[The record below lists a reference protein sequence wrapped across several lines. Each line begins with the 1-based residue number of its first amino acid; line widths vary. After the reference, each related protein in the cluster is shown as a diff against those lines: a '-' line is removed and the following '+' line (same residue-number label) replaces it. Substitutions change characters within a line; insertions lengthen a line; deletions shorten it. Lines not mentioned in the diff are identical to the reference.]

1 MNGLAAA
8 LGPCALVCAA
18 AGAACVPAPALPY
31 ELPAGPAGL
40 AVWRQARSELEALRR
55 RARPATGYKM
65 EVVVDFE
72 HRPSGTH
79 QRARGAVAVGS
90 DALRM
95 ILLGPGGTT
104 ALDVWMC
111 RDAFRM
117 SVPAADLEVRGTLHD
132 EPERLRAL
140 PVGFL
145 GYWFLRPYAGSL
157 LAFVPDGALRR
168 FVLRDGDAVVDVRL
182 EPGPAGA
189 PERVTLRRRAPS
201 GEELFT
207 SDGASC
213 GAVRY
218 REEDVG
224 LELAV
229 ECLGLDRDAELPE
242 AAFADPDDPE
252 RACAA
257 EMEP

>member
-18 AGAACVPAPALPY
+18 AGAACVPAPPLPY

-40 AVWRQARSELEALRR
+40 AAWRQARAELAELRR
-55 RARPATGYKM
+55 RARPATRYKM
-65 EVVVDFE
+65 EVAVDFE

-79 QRARGAVAVGS
+79 QRARGAVAVAP

-111 RDAFRM
+111 RAAFRM
-117 SVPAADLEVRGTLHD
+117 SVPAADLEVRGTVHD
-132 EPERLRAL
+132 DPAKLRAL

-157 LAFVPDGALRR
+157 LAFVPDGDGRR

-182 EPGPAGA
+182 LPGPSGQE
-189 PERVTLRRRAPS
+189 ERVTLRRRAPS
-201 GEELFT
+201 GAELFT

-213 GAVRY
+213 GRVRY
-218 REEDVG
+218 VEEDVG

-242 AAFADPDDPE
+242 QAFADPDDPE
-252 RACAA
+252 RGCTAGTG
-257 EMEP
+257 P